1 MAMTTANDLAVG
13 QESVQKEKNTTLK
26 AVSCSRKELE
36 EAISL
41 LINKSNAPR
50 KALVS
55 SLYFNGLNANE
66 KARLLDLVSVG
77 RKEHAVL
84 KALFDKLD
92 WTQKNSI
99 DQEKSQIFPNLL
111 TIQEATNLSS
121 SSVSEAKT
129 RLQELHLISWRNRYR
144 QDKNGENKSTSNQY
158 VITERVLH
166 LGEFTKI
173 ALKKE
178 LDENER
184 ERLKSI
190 VSELLATKDVKK
202 SGHQKSGLHGAKK
215 KKFQE
220 NTKRLLGLAV
230 RELHKGPSLSRF
242 TKCIKVLD
250 RVSERMSG
258 LAKEPFDMSNSS
270 RVNPVTPGFQVL
282 EGGKH
287 QSFISQTLKSGPQE
301 SKTRTPGV
309 QNLDPQA
316 PDSGGKYYPM
326 NVPSR
331 MSPLNLTTTTQ
342 KTSPEKIVS
351 SFLDF
356 NFFESRGL
364 KGLTKKKFE
373 EDLPSFL
380 ANIKGDPVKKITE
393 LLAKIQKK
401 DLMPVFTYTF
411 FSLKRLEHDNDKI
424 VWGLKNDA
432 NSMKEYFQRDSLL
445 NFPNLIANHGFETD
459 TDAMKS
465 IFPVLWEKQQAL
477 KKSVLESSQEDF
489 PEDWKNEFLASEDFE
504 NTVFSKEIPRNFLN
518 FIFEN
523 KKNLL
528 VQSIFDHLEP
538 LHPKLKKEV
547 VIQFC
552 YNFTETNFLRIG
564 SLDALKNSAEVNFQS
579 SLDLEEKTNLVEVE
593 KIHEPIEDTVEA
605 TTSHASETSNAMDSE
620 EVQKEPFF
628 NYPYRKVLRT
638 MDLET
643 QRRANRLLCTLVI
656 AGVVKDFKT
665 NERVV
670 SKESFFA
677 EAEMLLRRG
686 KNAL

>member
-1 MAMTTANDLAVG
+1 
-13 QESVQKEKNTTLK
+13 
-26 AVSCSRKELE
+26 
-36 EAISL
+36 
-41 LINKSNAPR
+41 
-50 KALVS
+50 
-55 SLYFNGLNANE
+55 
-66 KARLLDLVSVG
+66 
-77 RKEHAVL
+77 
-84 KALFDKLD
+84 
-92 WTQKNSI
+92 
-99 DQEKSQIFPNLL
+99 
-111 TIQEATNLSS
+111 
-121 SSVSEAKT
+121 
-129 RLQELHLISWRNRYR
+129 
-144 QDKNGENKSTSNQY
+144 
-158 VITERVLH
+158 
-166 LGEFTKI
+166 
-173 ALKKE
+173 
-178 LDENER
+178 
-184 ERLKSI
+184 
-190 VSELLATKDVKK
+190 
-202 SGHQKSGLHGAKK
+202 
-215 KKFQE
+215 
-220 NTKRLLGLAV
+220 
-230 RELHKGPSLSRF
+230 
-242 TKCIKVLD
+242 
-250 RVSERMSG
+250 
-258 LAKEPFDMSNSS
+258 
-270 RVNPVTPGFQVL
+270 
-282 EGGKH
+282 
-287 QSFISQTLKSGPQE
+287 
-301 SKTRTPGV
+301 
-309 QNLDPQA
+309 
-316 PDSGGKYYPM
+316 
-326 NVPSR
+326 
-331 MSPLNLTTTTQ
+331 
-342 KTSPEKIVS
+342 
-351 SFLDF
+351 
-356 NFFESRGL
+356 
-364 KGLTKKKFE
+364 
-373 EDLPSFL
+373 
-380 ANIKGDPVKKITE
+380 
-393 LLAKIQKK
+393 
-401 DLMPVFTYTF
+401 
-411 FSLKRLEHDNDKI
+411 
-424 VWGLKNDA
+424 
-432 NSMKEYFQRDSLL
+432 MKEYFQRDSLL

-465 IFPVLWEKQQAL
+465 IFPVLWEKQQAM

-564 SLDALKNSAEVNFQS
+564 SLDALKNSAEANFHS